1 MVDGKCQCPDGS
13 EISKG
18 KCICPDGSSPI
29 NDECARPLPGSL
41 TFLSVI
47 KKVTSNDDS
56 GTKKPSDFTITVTGN
71 DPSPSSFSGSSS
83 GTSVTLRPGNYKVT
97 ELVILLA
104 ILLAALID

>member
-56 GTKKPSDFTITVTGN
+56 ILQVALA
-71 DPSPSSFSGSSS
+71 
-83 GTSVTLRPGNYKVT
+83 LRMEVVYNV
-97 ELVILLA
+97 L
-104 ILLAALID
+104 